1 MHRFYL
7 PPLECQGPTLNLS
20 GAEAHHAIAVL
31 RVKPGETVVILD
43 GAGREFLCEVRAMD
57 RKTVTMAVGETHS
70 SPAPSSRV
78 TLVQAVPKGKLFE
91 TIIQKATELGAFRI
105 IPLLSERVT
114 THLDNEAVNHKA
126 EKWRH
131 VAVEAIK
138 QCGQRWLPQVDAP
151 ISLPALLARR
161 EKFDLSLVGSLRN
174 DARHPR
180 EYFKKKPDT
189 VRLWIGPEGDFTD
202 AELAAIRDAGG
213 LPISLGPL
221 VLRSDTAA
229 LYALSVVSYELQAA
243 PA

>member
-7 PPLECQGPTLNLS
+7 PPPQCQGSTLTLT
-20 GAEAHHAIAVL
+20 GAEAHHALAVL
-31 RVKPGETVVILD
+31 RIETGETVAILD
-43 GAGREFLCEVRAMD
+43 GAGREYQCEVRAAD
-57 RKTVTMAVGETHS
+57 RKAVTLSVSQTLS
-70 SPAPSSRV
+70 SPAPSCRV
-78 TLVQAVPKGKLFE
+78 TLVQAVPKGKLLD

-114 THLDNEAVNHKA
+114 THLDGDAVNYKA

-151 ISLPALLARR
+151 VTLPDLLARG
-161 EKFDLSLVGSLRN
+161 ESFDLSLVGSLRD

-180 EYFKKKPDT
+180 EYFKKRPT
-189 VRLWIGPEGDFTD
+189 SVRVWIGPEGDFTD
-202 AELAAIRDAGG
+202 AELAAIRNAGG

-229 LYALSVVSYELQAA
+229 LYALSVVSYELQSPSA
-243 PA
+243 